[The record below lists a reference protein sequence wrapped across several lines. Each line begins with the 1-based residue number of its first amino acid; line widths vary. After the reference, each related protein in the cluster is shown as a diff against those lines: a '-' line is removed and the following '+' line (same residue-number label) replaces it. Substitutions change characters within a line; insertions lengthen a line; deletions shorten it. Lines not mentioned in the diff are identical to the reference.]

1 MSLVVIPVGIGGLGD
16 EDVGSLTKGMLAGVC
31 ATYLYIQG
39 IASVATG
46 NDDRLLCEST
56 QRLKDGLAELLKG
69 WNELRRYGIVDVVGN
84 CCSAS
89 FEFGYCEVRGQ
100 S

>member
-16 EDVGSLTKGMLAGVC
+16 VEVRCFTKGVLAGVC
-31 ATYLYIQG
+31 ATDFYVQG
-39 IASVATG
+39 IRSVAAE
-46 NDDRLLCEST
+46 DDDGLLSEST
-56 QRLKDGLAELLKG
+56 QGLKDGLTELLKG
-69 WNELRRYGIVDVVGN
+69 RNEQRWYGVVDVVDN

-89 FEFGYCEVRGQ
+89 FEFSYCEVRGQ